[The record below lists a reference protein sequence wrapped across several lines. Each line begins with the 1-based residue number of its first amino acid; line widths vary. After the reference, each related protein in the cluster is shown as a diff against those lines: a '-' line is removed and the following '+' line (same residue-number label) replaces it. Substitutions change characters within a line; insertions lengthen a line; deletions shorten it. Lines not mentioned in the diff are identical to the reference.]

1 MSTFVVD
8 TNVPIVANGEADHVI
23 DPKCVLA
30 SLAALR
36 KVTKRGVLLLDSAGL
51 ILKEYRASRHLRLS
65 GQPGAGDAFVKW
77 AHDNQA
83 NPRRCRRIAVTPNPD
98 DDTDFVEFPDDPA
111 LASFDRSDR
120 KFVAVALASGAHPEI
135 LNATDTDWWHYR
147 EVLQSHGVTITF
159 LCPDQMNRSAR

>member
-8 TNVPIVANGEADHVI
+8 ANVPIVANGEADHVS

-36 KVTKRGVLLLDSAGL
+36 KLTKGGTLLLDSAGL
-51 ILKEYRASRHLRLS
+51 ILKEYRDSRHLRLS

-98 DDTDFVEFPDDPA
+98 NDTDFVPFPDDPA
-111 LASFDRSDR
+111 LAGFDRSDR
-120 KFVAVALASGAHPEI
+120 KFVAVALASGSDPEI
-135 LNATDTDWWHYR
+135 LNATDSDWWHYR
-147 EVLQSHGVTITF
+147 VVLEGHGVKVTF
-159 LCPDQMNRSAR
+159 LCPDQMPPSSK